1 VHFKYCLNFEVDK
14 KLKLYR
20 TTHCYGIFSN
30 VTATRWELL
39 LLLSLLL
46 LLVGLPAKA
55 ATDFHFSPT
64 GQLPAG
70 CSLNSSSN
78 SSYTC
83 GVVTLVKEDTI
94 TVGSVTPVTITFT
107 GAFTTA
113 IGNFI
118 NISGATT
125 DLNIVTNSVITLA
138 ADTVL
143 NANVTSNNLINMG
156 VGSSIS
162 GNVTASTSAG
172 VVNLP
177 ANSTVG
183 GFIHTDSGA
192 VNVGES
198 SIVDG
203 GISTSDGV
211 VTLKTNTSVRGNI
224 STTKGAVNVGDLST
238 IDGGIT
244 TTEGVVTL
252 EENVKVGG
260 DINTTAGAVN
270 VGDSSTIDGDISTT
284 KGVVELNENINIGGS
299 VTTIAGDIAIGSG
312 SSICDNVASTGTGV
326 ITVNKNI
333 QIGGDIKNDVGAITV
348 GGDIM
353 ITGAGVVTLNGNL
366 FGGNI
371 STINSDVNLKDSRV
385 RGNATTTGT
394 GNISLT
400 NSVINDSTLAVPVAS
415 NCSVASAFDHIEI
428 VHDGHGLTCSEENVT
443 VKACADATCSSL
455 FSELIDV
462 ELSINGVLDQTVT
475 VSGGSTVANFS
486 YTNTG
491 TAKLSADHTFICHN
505 NGSASCDVLFADAGF
520 RFLYGAAETTSLGH
534 QTSGNN
540 FTDIIKLQAVENV
553 NGVCTGL
560 FAGDVDVELSQ
571 QNITPSG
578 TTGLSFR
585 VNGTSGT
592 SIGKYPSYTPTVTLD
607 FGENSKATIPT
618 PVYLDAG
625 QIRLHARYNVDD
637 ISLFG
642 DSTDFWVSPAKLFV
656 TATSD
661 GNDINGNSNSSVI
674 KHKAGQAFDFTVTA
688 YNSLGTEAGN
698 LTTNYVPNEVQLLLT
713 RTGPATG
720 GINGIFDYG
729 NGTVLSDLT
738 PIYQGVTLTAFKSG
752 MSFTNSAL
760 YSEVGLLNLDLQDVN
775 YGFSGNVITADA
787 INIGRFTP
795 EYFEQTVVEH
805 GSFDTVCFQNTAFAY
820 IGQVMASDAGKG
832 AITYLSNPVVELTAK
847 NGQGVTTQNYTAS
860 GYNKLIA
867 ASNFIVT
874 PTTDSTILGNDTNF
888 LPLTANLLTGTLS
901 HAGLVANDPG
911 FGLPLGAGT
920 LHYELADD
928 DNFFYPRNENSEVAA
943 QDNDIDFLIDQ
954 VNFVDSDGIAI
965 TLPENITSTA
975 SINIRFGRVF
985 IENSFGPETEDFRQ
999 HLLAQYLNANG
1010 RYVDNKQDSCTKYD
1024 TGNIILTS
1032 GTLSKDLIVVE
1043 PVSGHFEDGETR
1055 IMVLTAPGL
1064 GNQGTIHVEYDIFP
1078 WLEYDWSWNG
1088 VDAKLYSEN
1097 PSATATF
1104 GLFRGNDRVIQIRE
1118 IYD

>member
-1 VHFKYCLNFEVDK
+1 M
-14 KLKLYR
+14 KLYR
-20 TTHCYGIFSN
+20 TINCYGIFSN
-30 VTATRWELL
+30 ATVTRWELL
-39 LLLSLLL
+39 LLFSLLL

-55 ATDFHFSPT
+55 ATDYHFSPT

-70 CSLNSSSN
+70 CSLNSSNN
-78 SSYTC
+78 SSYNC
-83 GVVTLVKEDTI
+83 GVVTLVKDDTI
-94 TVGSVTPVTITFT
+94 TVGLVTPVTITFT

-113 IGNFI
+113 VGNLI
-118 NISGATT
+118 NVSGAPA

-156 VGSSIS
+156 IGSTIS
-162 GNVTASTSAG
+162 GNITASTSAG

-183 GFIHTDSGA
+183 GFIYTDSGA

-203 GISTSDGV
+203 GISTSNGV
-211 VTLKTNTSVRGNI
+211 VTLKTNTNVSGNI
-224 STTKGAVNVGDLST
+224 STTKGAVNVGDSST

-252 EENVKVGG
+252 KENVKVGG
-260 DINTTAGAVN
+260 DINTTQGAVN
-270 VGDSSTIDGDISTT
+270 VGDSSIIDGDISTT
-284 KGVVELNENINIGGS
+284 KGVVELNKNINVSGS
-299 VTTIAGDIAIGSG
+299 VTTVAGDMAIGSG
-312 SSICDNVASTGTGV
+312 SSICDNVASTGSGV

-333 QIGGDIKNDVGAITV
+333 QIGGDIRNDVGAITVGPGSTV

-400 NSVINDSTLAVPVAS
+400 DSVINDSSLVVPTAS

-428 VHDGHGLTCSEENVT
+428 VHDGQGLTCSEENVT

-462 ELSINGVLDQTVT
+462 ELSINGVLDQMVT
-475 VSGGSTVANFS
+475 VSGGSTIANFS

-491 TAKLSADHTFICHN
+491 TAKLSADHTFICNN

-578 TTGLSFR
+578 TTGLSFK
-585 VNGTSGT
+585 VNGISGT

-607 FGENSKATIPT
+607 FGESSKATIPT

-637 ISLFG
+637 ISLAG

-656 TATSD
+656 SATSY

-720 GINGIFDYG
+720 GVNGTFDYG

-738 PIYQGVTLTAFKSG
+738 PIYQGVNLAAFNSG
-752 MSFTNSAL
+752 MSSTNSAL
-760 YSEVGLLNLDLQDVN
+760 YSEVGVINLDLQDVN

-805 GSFDTVCFQNTAFAY
+805 GSFDTVCFQNTTFAY
-820 IGQVMASDAGKG
+820 TGQVMASDAGKG

-847 NGQGVTTQNYTAS
+847 NVQGVTTQNYTAS

-867 ASNFIVT
+867 TANFIIT

-888 LPLTANLLTGTLS
+888 LPLSANLLTGTLS
-901 HAGLVANDPG
+901 RAGLVASDPG

-920 LHYELADD
+920 LHYELAND

-943 QDNDIDFLIDQ
+943 QDNDINFLIDQ

-965 TLPENITSTA
+965 TSPEDITSTA

-985 IENSFGPETEDFRQ
+985 LENSFGPETENFQQ

-1032 GTLSKDLIVVE
+1032 GTLSKDLIEVE
-1043 PVSGHFEDGETR
+1043 PVLGHFEDGKTR
-1055 IMVLTAPGL
+1055 MIVLTAPGL
-1064 GNQGTIHVEYDIFP
+1064 GKQGTIHVEYDIFP

-1088 VDAKLYSEN
+1088 VDAKLYNEN